1 MGFFVKF
8 LIAALVI
15 AVMLPFTFL
24 KGKDGKPLMS
34 INDLKGP
41 DLSLP
46 KIPTGISAPDSAA
59 GSAGKDTIYQWKD
72 AEGVTQFTSSPPPAG
87 VDYTSKGYDP
97 NMNLIQ
103 SVKVKSEPES
113 GSNSEAET
121 LAQSQSRKEKT
132 SSIGNPYSPEKV
144 EKLFDDAHNIEKLLN
159 DRMKQQEAAI
169 GQ

>member
-1 MGFFVKF
+1 MGFFVKI

-24 KGKDGKPLMS
+24 KGKDGRPLMS
-34 INDLKGP
+34 IDDLKGP

-46 KIPTGISAPDSAA
+46 KIPSGISPPDSAT
-59 GSAGKDTIYQWKD
+59 GSAGNDLIYKWKD

-87 VDYTSKGYDP
+87 VEYTSKGYDP

-103 SVKVKSEPES
+103 SVKVKPEPEAEP
-113 GSNSEAET
+113 EAEP
-121 LAQSQSRKEKT
+121 QSKKEKT

-144 EKLFDDAHNIEKLLN
+144 EKLFDDAKNIEKLLN
-159 DRMKQQEAAI
+159 DRMKQQEAAL